1 MSTGILLVTRNYPP
15 LLGGMERLI
24 HHVYLEL
31 KNDFE
36 ISVLGPRGCEDFVDP
51 NTETSS
57 CRLTPT
63 PLFLACLQ
71 WKAYRMARRL
81 KPSLIIAGSGMA
93 APAALC
99 AARNLGVPVVCYLHG
114 LDLVA
119 KNPVYRG
126 VFIPAIRRCNR
137 IIANSQNTAAL
148 AREVGVNPVAIDVMH
163 PGVTIPALDNPA
175 KAPSSF
181 RTKLKLQHKVILL
194 SVGRIQPRK
203 GLAEFVEFVLPSLVA
218 KELDVV
224 LVIIG
229 SEPKNALKSSRG
241 ETQRILAAARSAG
254 VEQHILMQG
263 AVDDATLIQAYR
275 ESDLLVFP
283 VRDIPGDVE
292 GFGMVAVEAA
302 AHGLPTV
309 AFAAG
314 GVPDAVKDGVSGY
327 LVRPGDYAGF
337 AEAIVRHVSGGS
349 VQLRSRC
356 IEYARQFSWEKFGE
370 KLRNFCQSVIDVS

>member
-1 MSTGILLVTRNYPP
+1 
-15 LLGGMERLI
+15 
-24 HHVYLEL
+24 
-31 KNDFE
+31 
-36 ISVLGPRGCEDFVDP
+36 
-51 NTETSS
+51 
-57 CRLTPT
+57 
-63 PLFLACLQ
+63 
-71 WKAYRMARRL
+71 MARRL
-81 KPSLIIAGSGMA
+81 KPSLVFAGSGTA

-99 AARNLGVPVVCYLHG
+99 AARSLDVPVVCYLHG

-126 VFIPAIRRCNR
+126 VFIPAIRRCDR

-148 AREVGVNPVAIDVMH
+148 ARETGVNPAAIDVLH
-163 PGVTIPALDNPA
+163 PGVIIPASDNPA
-175 KAPSSF
+175 EAPSSF

-203 GLAEFVEFVLPSLVA
+203 GLTEFVALVLPSLVA
-218 KELDVV
+218 KGLDVV

-241 ETQRILAAARSAG
+241 ETPRILAAARSAG
-254 VEQHILMQG
+254 VEQHILMLG
-263 AVDDATLIQAYR
+263 AVDDTTLVQAYR

-302 AHGLPTV
+302 AHGLPTL

-314 GVPDAVKDGVSGY
+314 GVPDAVNDGVSGY

-337 AEAIVRHVSGGS
+337 AEAIIRHVSGGS
-349 VQLRSRC
+349 AQLRSRC
-356 IEYARQFSWEKFGE
+356 LEHARQFSWELFGE
-370 KLRNFCQSVIDVS
+370 RLREICRGVIDVSLS